1 VSGQNCTEASRCR
14 QASGSFYSFEQIQSI
29 KGSKGSMEKKPPQSG
44 AEIYMEVVTAA
55 AGNLS

>member
-1 VSGQNCTEASRCR
+1 MLTLGLSARGERLKLH
-14 QASGSFYSFEQIQSI
+14 GSFYSFEQIQSI